1 MRCPDHL
8 VWCEKCK
15 TCARPD
21 MVSGPCG
28 TKKPSYPI
36 YPGKIYPTYP
46 KPASYPSPAPYP
58 KPALYPKPAPYPAY

>member
-15 TCARPD
+15 TCARPN

-28 TKKPSYPI
+28 TKKPSYGI
-36 YPGKIYPTYP
+36 YKTETYPTYP
-46 KPASYPSPAPYP
+46 KPAPYP
-58 KPALYPKPAPYPAY
+58 TQPAYPTPAPYPAY